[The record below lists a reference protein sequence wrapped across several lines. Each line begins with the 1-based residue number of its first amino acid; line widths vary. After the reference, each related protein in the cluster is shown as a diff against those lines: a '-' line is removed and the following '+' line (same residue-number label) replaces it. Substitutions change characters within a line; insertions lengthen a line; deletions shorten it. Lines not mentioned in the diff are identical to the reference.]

1 MVLSSLDLGL
11 FHYNILP
18 FFHSNKIK
26 NGSNISKVRNPS
38 LDSIMERITEQLFYG
53 APDKLRN
60 FETNAS
66 KIIDQEAIFF
76 PLASS
81 LEYIYAKNTLLGFPA
96 PEFLPGHELLV
107 DILAKSYLKE

>member
-1 MVLSSLDLGL
+1 
-11 FHYNILP
+11 
-18 FFHSNKIK
+18 
-26 NGSNISKVRNPS
+26 
-38 LDSIMERITEQLFYG
+38 MERMTEQLFYG

-81 LEYIYAKNTLLGFPA
+81 LEYIYAKDTLLGFSA
-96 PEFLPGHELLV
+96 PEFLPGHELLI
-107 DILAKSYLKE
+107 DILAKSYLKEGFTRSKEPKTLSGFFVWLKNELFSNI